1 MKVKVLGISSYEKE
15 GQKYFNV
22 YVATP
27 FSDRMLDAGAQGV
40 QAKAVWSPA
49 NNVDF
54 SEVNPGDYLDL
65 VYEPGFQDKATLVS
79 FSPLTTPFNQHIE
92 GILSDLSDN
101 TEAKKK

>member
-27 FSDRMLDAGAQGV
+27 FSDRMLEAGAQGV
-40 QAKAVWSPA
+40 QVKAIWSSA
-49 NNVDF
+49 NQVDF
-54 SEVNPGDYLDL
+54 SGVNPGDYLDL

-92 GILSDLSDN
+92 GILSDNSGSADKP
-101 TEAKKK
+101 KK

>member
-27 FSDRMLDAGAQGV
+27 FSDRMLEAGAQGI
-40 QAKAVWSPA
+40 QTKAIWSPA
-49 NNVDF
+49 NQVDF
-54 SEVNPGDYLDL
+54 SGVNPGDYLDL
-65 VYEPGFQDKATLVS
+65 LYEPGFQDKATLVS

-92 GILSDLSDN
+92 GILSDNSGADKQ
-101 TEAKKK
+101 KK